1 MGEHAEGSIVI
12 EASAAEV
19 MDVITDYEAYP
30 EWADVKSASVL
41 QRGEGGLATEVAFEV
56 DVPVLGRAS
65 YTLAYRYAPGDA
77 GLSWVTRE
85 ARGAVNNISG
95 EYLLD
100 ELDETPNQDLSRTV
114 RVNIK
119 DPGGRKIQLALPA
132 RLASSIAGM
141 VPQPLR
147 AKLNDKGINLD
158 EILKA
163 VQQGA
168 TRGPIVDIKDPGG
181 TVVEVIVE

>member
-1 MGEHAEGSIVI
+1 VSEERLQILEMVRDGK
-12 EASAAEV
+12 
-19 MDVITDYEAYP
+19 ITP
-30 EWADVKSASVL
+30 E
-41 QRGEGGLATEVAFEV
+41 
-56 DVPVLGRAS
+56 
-65 YTLAYRYAPGDA
+65 DA
-77 GLSWVTRE
+77 VR
-85 ARGAVNNISG
+85 
-95 EYLLD
+95 LLD